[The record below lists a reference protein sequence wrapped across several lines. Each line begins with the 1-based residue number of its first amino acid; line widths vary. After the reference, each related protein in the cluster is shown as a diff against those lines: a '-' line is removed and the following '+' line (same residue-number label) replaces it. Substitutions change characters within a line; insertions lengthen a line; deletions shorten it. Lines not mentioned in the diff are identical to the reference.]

1 MRFRESFYRE
11 WFSCLVWR
19 RYEQG
24 DTELLAEIDRTNA
37 AHVWASSEE
46 EDEVPAV
53 AGSIRKRPG
62 KGAAGGSKGKKTKS
76 KKAGDS
82 SGAAPSQPAAFG
94 TRKLPAELSY
104 FERLDDIVMR
114 APMAVRIAIGVATG
128 MVVGGHVGY
137 TVLQWDFLWG
147 GLVAV
152 MTGWVTAAIV
162 GFVPMLLV
170 RLVRC
175 SLLAWHVPPSFAATD
190 VSPPLH

>member
-1 MRFRESFYRE
+1 M
-11 WFSCLVWR
+11 
-19 RYEQG
+19 
-24 DTELLAEIDRTNA
+24 AEIDRTNA

-76 KKAGDS
+76 KKAGGS
-82 SGAAPSQPAAFG
+82 AAPSQPAAFG